1 MKWLLSVLLLIASS
15 GYVFADGVI
24 RDGQGARSTGR
35 GGVNL
40 AFFDTGLTILD
51 NPAGMSNINATQ
63 LTDFGF
69 DVLFT
74 DLDYQ
79 DPQNPQTSPSNS
91 PIPVG
96 HFAFVKKTRDPRF
109 TIGVGGFSVAGFSS
123 KYQLEPVAPFAGTQ
137 TYKAVGLLGK
147 ALGALSFA
155 ATDRLSIGANFGV
168 AVNHME
174 LEGPYFLQGPSPFRG
189 TPTLLDLQATGA
201 EITWA
206 TGLQYH
212 LLPTTTVGVRYQ
224 SQSSF
229 RLDGNSLITIDGL
242 GTSRFDTEFNIV
254 WPQSFGF
261 GLRHEF
267 NRSSVFG
274 FDVEWRDWSSAFDQ
288 FGVRLTNP
296 DNPIFANVIGSELLE
311 EFPLNWRDVFSF
323 RFGWERHVSVDRTVR
338 AGYVFHRNPIPDSTL
353 TPFIQATLE
362 HAFSVG
368 MTQRIGSCEFDC
380 AYQFST
386 GRDRSV
392 ATSDFI
398 GGDFDQSRISTS
410 AHWASVGVIKRF

>member
-242 GTSRFDTEFNIV
+242 GTCLLYTS
-254 WPQSFGF
+254 PSP
-261 GLRHEF
+261 
-267 NRSSVFG
+267 
-274 FDVEWRDWSSAFDQ
+274 RDS
-288 FGVRLTNP
+288 
-296 DNPIFANVIGSELLE
+296 
-311 EFPLNWRDVFSF
+311 
-323 RFGWERHVSVDRTVR
+323 
-338 AGYVFHRNPIPDSTL
+338 
-353 TPFIQATLE
+353 
-362 HAFSVG
+362 
-368 MTQRIGSCEFDC
+368 
-380 AYQFST
+380 
-386 GRDRSV
+386 
-392 ATSDFI
+392 
-398 GGDFDQSRISTS
+398 
-410 AHWASVGVIKRF
+410 